1 MHIVQNFGPSCL
13 NRDDTNSPK
22 DCEFGGYRRARISS
36 QCFKRAIRMNDVF
49 KNTLKNNLAVRTKL
63 LPKKLTEKLIENGR
77 DPSSASKLA
86 QEIVKNIFGELDKG
100 KSKTLLF
107 ISNEEID
114 LLLNMINENWDELV
128 KLMNENSLKENKNEK
143 NNEKNS
149 FDKKCSDLIKKSEI
163 VKVSPDIAL
172 FGRMVAEGASWNVDA
187 ACQIAHAISTNIM
200 NMEMDFYAAVDDLQS
215 KEDNGAGMMGT
226 IDFTSACYYRYS
238 AINIPQLKENLRG
251 DIELCKAT
259 LEAFIKA
266 SVIAVPSGKQ
276 TSMAAHDPPSL
287 VLIIVREEGQ
297 PTSLTNAFVN
307 PVHPSEEKSLID
319 LSIDQL
325 DKYAG
330 NIYDVYGKDGIRFIG
345 ALALGDPLLY
355 NLIRHGAIKE
365 PNIDSL
371 LRKVVGAI
379 KWA

>member
-1 MHIVQNFGPSCL
+1 
-13 NRDDTNSPK
+13 
-22 DCEFGGYRRARISS
+22 
-36 QCFKRAIRMNDVF
+36 
-49 KNTLKNNLAVRTKL
+49 
-63 LPKKLTEKLIENGR
+63 
-77 DPSSASKLA
+77 
-86 QEIVKNIFGELDKG
+86 
-100 KSKTLLF
+100 
-107 ISNEEID
+107 
-114 LLLNMINENWDELV
+114 
-128 KLMNENSLKENKNEK
+128 
-143 NNEKNS
+143 
-149 FDKKCSDLIKKSEI
+149 
-163 VKVSPDIAL
+163 
-172 FGRMVAEGASWNVDA
+172 MVAEGASWNVDA